1 MKLPIEHLPT
11 IQTAEFGSY
20 HLNWREAGNGETVIL
35 LHGISSG
42 SASWIYQLTD
52 SSLTQQYRLL
62 AWDAPGYLN
71 SRALTTDT
79 PTANDYAEAL
89 AAFIDGLDLPQV
101 VLVGHSL
108 GAIMACAF
116 AAKYPQKIKG
126 LFLANPA
133 QGYATKHKTEQRQV
147 YEQRR
152 EIVFNSGIE
161 YYAQH
166 RAAAL
171 LSSSASEPQI
181 DWVRQTMRKL
191 NPRGFLAAAWMLAH
205 DDISRYLNLYSG
217 PVQMVVGLDDT
228 ITPPE
233 KVHMLA
239 QQHSCPLTYIERAGH
254 ASYLDASQPFNHYL
268 KQFLATYAVVE
279 V

>member
-1 MKLPIEHLPT
+1 M
-11 IQTAEFGSY
+11 
-20 HLNWREAGNGETVIL
+20 R
-35 LHGISSG
+35 
-42 SASWIYQLTD
+42 
-52 SSLTQQYRLL
+52 SLQNIHKNKR
-62 AWDAPGYLN
+62 
-71 SRALTTDT
+71 
-79 PTANDYAEAL
+79 
-89 AAFIDGLDLPQV
+89 FI
-101 VLVGHSL
+101 
-108 GAIMACAF
+108 
-116 AAKYPQKIKG
+116 
-126 LFLANPA
+126 LANPA

-171 LSSSASEPQI
+171 LSPSASEPQI

-233 KVHMLA
+233 KCTCSLSNTVA
-239 QQHSCPLTYIERAGH
+239 PLPILNEQDMQVISMHLSHLTI
-254 ASYLDASQPFNHYL
+254 
-268 KQFLATYAVVE
+268 T
-279 V
+279 